1 MKEACWFGCGKVE
14 RTAYA
19 PPPMFSIGKLTEKL
33 SDGVLKAK
41 KEHSPKWLYS

>member
-1 MKEACWFGCGKVE
+1 MAFRKLLCVMKAE
-14 RTAYA
+14 TAYA
-19 PPPMFSIGKLTEKL
+19 PPPMLSIGKLTKKL